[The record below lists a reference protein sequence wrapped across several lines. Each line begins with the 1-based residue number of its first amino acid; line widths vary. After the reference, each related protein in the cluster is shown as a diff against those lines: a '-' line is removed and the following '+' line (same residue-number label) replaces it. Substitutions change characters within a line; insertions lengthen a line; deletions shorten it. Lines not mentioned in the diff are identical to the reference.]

1 MELKNLK
8 INEVEKRSLEKD
20 ELAQKI
26 QMKLQISEDELNRYY
41 QSDYVGNL
49 ADFKESF
56 VSMDEAPNHED
67 AMLSSTQS

>member
-26 QMKLQISEDELNRYY
+26 QMKLQNSENELY
-41 QSDYVGNL
+41 QL
-49 ADFKESF
+49 
-56 VSMDEAPNHED
+56 
-67 AMLSSTQS
+67 